1 MTDLLLII
9 IELDLLDKWNRLDFE
24 SKEASLS
31 HCTTFSNQFFGSD
44 DPTEGARNEPRKIAN

>member
-1 MTDLLLII
+1 MTNLLLII

-44 DPTEGARNEPRKIAN
+44 DPTEGGKE